1 MECRLSSFH
10 NQKTKTG
17 TGGIIN
23 VSKTEPWYSKMR
35 SQATRKLTIM
45 GNDRNMNNQRNRFS
59 PGTRD
64 DDFDQIYHANIG
76 RIYNMV
82 FHMVGN
88 AEDTEE
94 IVQEIFS
101 RAHKT
106 LHSFEGRSS
115 VATWLGGIAMNVISN
130 FFRKKKRAPQT
141 TTNYNFDEIEA
152 EPDLDHGGKVENIFF
167 KKEKLKE
174 IRNALLK
181 LPLEYRSVF
190 FLVAVEGNTHPE
202 AGRVLGISEG
212 TSRVRM
218 FRAVKMLRTD
228 LLSSDSK
235 ERE

>member
-1 MECRLSSFH
+1 MS
-10 NQKTKTG
+10 T
-17 TGGIIN
+17 
-23 VSKTEPWYSKMR
+23 TEPWYSKMR

-45 GNDRNMNNQRNRFS
+45 GIDRNMIHQKNHFS
-59 PGTRD
+59 ASTRD
-64 DDFDQIYHANIG
+64 ADFDQIYHANLG

-94 IVQEIFS
+94 MVQEVFS

-106 LHSFEGRSS
+106 LHSFEERSS
-115 VATWLGGIAMNVISN
+115 ISTWLGGIAMNVISD
-130 FFRKKKRAPQT
+130 FFRKKKRTPQT
-141 TTNYNFDEIEA
+141 TANYNIDEFEA

-167 KKEKLKE
+167 KREKLKE
-174 IRNALLK
+174 LRSALLK

-218 FRAVKMLRTD
+218 FRAVKMLRTE